1 MAGEIDKNKIL
12 NILLDSVVFND
23 TSAIQY
29 DSDFS
34 ENGVDSLDMA
44 NILLAIEEKFKVK
57 IPDEDIPR
65 LTSVNTIADYLTE
78 RK

>member
-1 MAGEIDKNKIL
+1 MAEEIDKKRIL
-12 NILLDSVVFND
+12 DILLDTVVFND
-23 TSAIQY
+23 SSAIHY
-29 DSDFS
+29 DSDFN

-44 NILLAIEEKFKVK
+44 NILLVIEENFKTK

-65 LTSVNTIADYLTE
+65 LTSVNAIADYLTN

>member
-1 MAGEIDKNKIL
+1 MAGEIDKKKIL
-12 NILLDSVVFND
+12 NILLDTVVFND

-29 DSDFS
+29 DSSFS

-65 LTSVNTIADYLTE
+65 LTSVNAIADYLTE

>member
-1 MAGEIDKNKIL
+1 MAAENDKKEILK
-12 NILLDSVVFND
+12 ILLDTVVFND

-34 ENGVDSLDMA
+34 ENGVDSLDMS
-44 NILLAIEEKFKVK
+44 NILLMIEEKFKVK
-57 IPDEDIPR
+57 IPDDDIPQ
-65 LTSVNTIADYLTE
+65 LTSVNAIAEYLAN

>member
-1 MAGEIDKNKIL
+1 MAGEIDKKKIL
-12 NILLDSVVFND
+12 NILLDTVVFND

-65 LTSVNTIADYLTE
+65 LTSVNAIADYLTE

>member
-1 MAGEIDKNKIL
+1 MAEEIDKKRIL
-12 NILLDSVVFND
+12 DILLDTVVFND
-23 TSAIQY
+23 TSAVQY
-29 DSDFS
+29 DSDFN

-44 NILLAIEEKFKVK
+44 NILLVIEEKFKTK

-65 LTSVNTIADYLTE
+65 LTSVNAIADYLTE

>member
-1 MAGEIDKNKIL
+1 MAEEIDKKRIL
-12 NILLDSVVFND
+12 DILLDTVVFND

-29 DSDFS
+29 DSDFN

-44 NILLAIEEKFKVK
+44 NILLVIEEKFKTK

-65 LTSVNTIADYLTE
+65 LTSVNAIADYLTE